1 MNQKAIEQ
9 QSLLVSTGMN
19 FIIALAGLLVYILT
33 DLNFLLLDSV
43 FSLIAFLS
51 CLAALFISK
60 HSHRQTDR
68 FPLGLTFLEPLYGLL
83 KSIATLMLLI
93 ITLLETGAE
102 AYAYFFQGEGSP
114 METGPVLPYTLTMVT
129 LCLGLATY
137 NKRQN
142 QKIGGLSTMIEAESR
157 SNLIDGLISLGI
169 AGAMIFLYLVD
180 FNGQLGFLHYTG
192 DFFITAILVAVSI
205 KEPWTTLTS
214 SFKELVRSTTQDDTI
229 TRQVLAVFDRQ
240 LPAHKEEL
248 DILIFK
254 QGMHLFVKARISSAE
269 SPEFIELLAEQKAE
283 LVEALRQE
291 FDFIQLEF
299 SF

>member
-1 MNQKAIEQ
+1 MNQKAIER

-19 FIIALAGLLVYILT
+19 AIIALSGLVVYVIT

-43 FSLIAFLS
+43 FSVIAFLS
-51 CLAALFISK
+51 CLAALLISK

-102 AYAYFFQGEGSP
+102 AYAYFFHGEGYP
-114 METGPVLPYTLTMVT
+114 METGPVLPYTLTMVV
-129 LCLGLATY
+129 LCLGLAAY

-157 SNLIDGLISLGI
+157 SNLVDGLISAGI
-169 AGAMIFLYLVD
+169 AGAILFLYVIDLD
-180 FNGQLGFLHYTG
+180 GKLSFLHYTG

-214 SFKELVRSTTQDDTI
+214 SFGELVRSTTQDQAI
-229 TRQVLAVFDRQ
+229 RQQVLAVFDRN

-254 QGMHLFVKARISSAE
+254 QGMHLFVKAHISSAE

-283 LVEALRQE
+283 LLRELRQE

>member
-1 MNQKAIEQ
+1 MTQKAIER
-9 QSLLVSTGMN
+9 QSLLVSTVMN
-19 FIIALAGLLVYILT
+19 AIIALSGLVIYIIT
-33 DLNFLLLDSV
+33 NLNFLLLDSV
-43 FSLIAFLS
+43 FSVIAFLS
-51 CLAALFISK
+51 CLAALYISK
-60 HSHRQTDR
+60 HSHRQTSR

-102 AYAYFFQGEGSP
+102 AYAYFFHGEGYP
-114 METGPVLPYTLTMVT
+114 METGPVLPYTLTMVV
-129 LCLGLATY
+129 LCLGLAFY

-157 SNLIDGLISLGI
+157 SNLVDGLISAGI
-169 AGAMIFLYLVD
+169 AGAMLFLYLVNID
-180 FNGQLGFLHYTG
+180 GRLGFLHYTG

-214 SFKELVRSTTQDDTI
+214 SFGELVRSTTRDEAIKQ
-229 TRQVLAVFDRQ
+229 QVLAVFDRK
-240 LPAHKEEL
+240 LPSHKEEL

-254 QGMHLFVKARISSAE
+254 QGMHLLVKARISSAE
-269 SPEFIELLAEQKAE
+269 SPEFIEHLAEQKAE
-283 LVEALRQE
+283 LLTELRQE